1 MLCLLSKQKKNY
13 PGVKNMKTVSSEQ
26 IRGDFTEIANKVRYN
41 KESYIL
47 TRHNKPYVGI
57 VPLELLD
64 ILSIIIK
71 HSVHNKHIAKIL
83 QDNATF
89 ITNEDLKF
97 LSELERRPTKTP
109 PSLKNAAVSVKGK
122 IKGL

>member
-1 MLCLLSKQKKNY
+1 MFTRKQKNY
-13 PGVKNMKTVSSEQ
+13 LGVKNMKTVSSEQ

-71 HSVHNKHIAKIL
+71 HSAHNKHIAKVL

-89 ITNEDLKF
+89 ITDKDLKF
-97 LSELERRPTKTP
+97 LSELENIPAQIPPT
-109 PSLKNAAVSVKGK
+109 LKKAAVSVKGK

>member
-1 MLCLLSKQKKNY
+1 
-13 PGVKNMKTVSSEQ
+13 MKTVSSEQ

-64 ILSIIIK
+64 VLSIIIK
-71 HSVHNKHIAKIL
+71 HSIHNKHIAKIL

-97 LSELERRPTKTP
+97 LSELERIPTKIP
-109 PSLKNAAVSVKGK
+109 SSLKNAAVSVKGK